1 MKFFKERDIIGILQK
16 ECFTGK
22 KIDPLRLQAGL
33 QLYETLSFSQGKAF
47 EPYIKEIVP
56 NIMNCIADA
65 KEPVRAC
72 ANAANQQIIRNFSN
86 YAIKQVVPM
95 FLDGLKTD
103 NWRGKYAAVE
113 AVGNMAHCAPKQISG
128 FLPDIVKALREVLND
143 THEKVHEA
151 AIKAVSKIGSVIKC
165 PEVAELLDVIIL
177 ALGNSNLHL
186 NACLDAL
193 LKTSFV
199 HAIDAPSLSLL
210 VPLFD
215 IGLTMHDNTSKQMA
229 SNLMG
234 NICNLTQDPE
244 DLLPYMKILIPA
256 IKNSLFDSIPE
267 IRASASKA
275 LGKLSKGL
283 GLANSIELL
292 EWLNMNLHRKDLA
305 PSERSGSAQGLSEVV
320 AHMVTT
326 SSRTNA
332 KRSSL
337 LPGAKTCN

>member
-47 EPYIKEIVP
+47 EPYIKEILP

-95 FLDGLKTD
+95 FLEGLKTD

-165 PEVAELLDVIIL
+165 PEVADLLDVIIL

-210 VPLFD
+210 VPLVD
-215 IGLTMHDNTSKQMA
+215 IGLTMHDNTSK
-229 SNLMG
+229 
-234 NICNLTQDPE
+234 
-244 DLLPYMKILIPA
+244 
-256 IKNSLFDSIPE
+256 
-267 IRASASKA
+267 
-275 LGKLSKGL
+275 
-283 GLANSIELL
+283 
-292 EWLNMNLHRKDLA
+292 
-305 PSERSGSAQGLSEVV
+305 
-320 AHMVTT
+320 
-326 SSRTNA
+326 
-332 KRSSL
+332 
-337 LPGAKTCN
+337 

>member
-1 MKFFKERDIIGILQK
+1 
-16 ECFTGK
+16 
-22 KIDPLRLQAGL
+22 
-33 QLYETLSFSQGKAF
+33 
-47 EPYIKEIVP
+47 
-56 NIMNCIADA
+56 
-65 KEPVRAC
+65 
-72 ANAANQQIIRNFSN
+72 
-86 YAIKQVVPM
+86 M
-95 FLDGLKTD
+95 FLEGLKTD
-103 NWRGKYAAVE
+103 NWRGKYSAVE
-113 AVGNMAHCAPKQISG
+113 AIGNMAYCAPKQISG

-177 ALGNSNLHL
+177 ALGNSNVHL

-210 VPLFD
+210 VPLVD

-229 SNLMG
+229 SKLMG

-283 GLANSIELL
+283 GLGNSVELL

-305 PSERSGSAQGLSEVV
+305 PSERSGA
-320 AHMVTT
+320 A
-326 SSRTNA
+326 
-332 KRSSL
+332 
-337 LPGAKTCN
+337 